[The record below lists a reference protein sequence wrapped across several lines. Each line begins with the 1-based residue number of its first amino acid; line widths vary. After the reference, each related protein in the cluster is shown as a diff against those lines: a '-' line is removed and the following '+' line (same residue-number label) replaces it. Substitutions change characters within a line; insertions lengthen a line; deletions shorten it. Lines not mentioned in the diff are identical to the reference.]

1 MPKIGVIVPDSAR
14 KQEPE
19 RLSEQI
25 DKLEYVENMLREM
38 LKIANGIDAAT
49 LSYLLEMAVIEA
61 RETLD
66 GARRSGG
73 MLSQRK

>member
-1 MPKIGVIVPDSAR
+1 MPDSAR

-61 RETLD
+61 RDTLD
-66 GARRSGG
+66 AARRSGG